1 MQFSNEELYEYLITT
16 FESNVDVLIKTLSED
31 DQEVEIT
38 SNIPIQ
44 FICFDGEKQDLFIS
58 FNGNQT
64 SIFVRDEELMF
75 IDESTKGS
83 YTTSD
88 TFGNAVYEGT
98 LRNLTHAEMLT
109 LKNNNLD
116 RQKKVFKN
124 ITIYY

>member
-1 MQFSNEELYEYLITT
+1 MVPNG
-16 FESNVDVLIKTLSED
+16 
-31 DQEVEIT
+31 
-38 SNIPIQ
+38 
-44 FICFDGEKQDLFIS
+44 DGEKQDLFIS